1 MHILR
6 RLFLFLWIGG
16 GVCHCGAEVP
26 TAVGAS
32 GSASQPPL
40 PALTNVAQFRT
51 LSSLDLNRGR
61 PLALTGTVT
70 LVDTNRNMLVLQDA
84 TGAMALYPDQ
94 PIVSVQ
100 PGQLVSLKAASA
112 SPYVVNFPD
121 YPYRP
126 TGRDIQTSFEA
137 PSNWGDYHLTRMS
150 GFLHPP
156 VTGDYT
162 FWIASDNSSGLWLST
177 SESPVETRRIAFVKE
192 GDWVAA
198 RDWTR
203 FPSQRSEPLFLRA
216 DRVYYI
222 EAFQEQLTEYDN
234 LAVAWQGPG
243 LKQSVIDG
251 RYLSPWSDEQTR
263 SVLVKNSGR
272 VTNGVL
278 REYWTNYSIGNLAIL
293 TSAKPLVSGLAVH
306 GAELAVLSPASWPE
320 SRHVDLGQ
328 RLPLEDNYRWVE
340 AEGAVSFMGSDGATA
355 SLELTAGQNR
365 TQVRVTRWNGSLP
378 RGPQHWYAR
387 VKGVCEGVYNAI
399 GQLVPGFIW
408 VPAEHG
414 VSFFEPENTNQ
425 NALASSPL
433 TPTNANPV
441 LGGYYYTHGVVTF
454 SDQVLNKECLF
465 IQEANG
471 SIFISQAER
480 LLRPRLQVGQEVEI
494 GGVLLPGKYAPGL
507 RPVVVNMVGWKQ
519 LPEPVIQ
526 PAGAAVTSYRDGQWT
541 ELEGVV
547 RSVNANGTLLLMGKR
562 SPISIWIGRVTTKDL
577 EPLVDSTLRVRG
589 VMSLGTHDF
598 PLLLIPSRS
607 FVEVKESP
615 PANLFAAQPRLIASL
630 KDAVAKSEWV
640 HRVKVAGTVTYRDDE
655 SFFLQDESGGA
666 RVQIRDKTFP
676 QIGDD
681 VEVTGF
687 PDPGNSIPV
696 LTEAQARPLNPRHV
710 LEPRRLDLNELVAAI
725 HSGTLLRMNAILL
738 AQKTRGAS
746 QVLELQAGQRVFEAV
761 LGTNR
766 DKLPGFTAGSLLEI
780 TGVCIIELVTPPA
793 AEQNALDNL
802 SMASMQILLRGP
814 SDVVLLKGPP
824 WWTWQRT
831 AALIGLLLTVLAG
844 AMLRIL
850 FLNRRFERQQA
861 ARLAFARQLLQSQE
875 GERRRIAANLHD
887 SLGQNLLAIKNQAHL
902 AMQSAPDEAAWHQRL
917 EDISGTALQALE
929 DVRQITHDLRPYQ
942 LDRLG
947 LTQAIRATTRRVSEN
962 CPIVFASHVDEV
974 DGVFDKES
982 EIHIYRIVQ
991 EGINNVIKHSGATEA
1006 AVVVK
1011 MEPGC
1016 LSISIRDNGRGFESG
1031 EMLAEDSPAAGF
1043 GLSGIRERA
1052 QIMGGVVKIDSSP
1065 GQGVN
1070 LKAEIPLPQTP
1081 KCNPE

>member
-16 GVCHCGAEVP
+16 GVCYCGAGVP
-26 TAVGAS
+26 TTVGAS

-40 PALTNVAQFRT
+40 PALTNVAQFRA
-51 LSSLDLNRGR
+51 LSSLELNRGR
-61 PLALTGTVT
+61 PVSLTGTVT

-100 PGQLVSLKAASA
+100 PGQLVSLQGANA
-112 SPYVVNFPD
+112 SPYIVNFPD

-192 GDWVAA
+192 GDWVGA

-203 FPSQRSEPLFLRA
+203 FPSQRSDPLFLRA

-263 SVLVKNSGR
+263 SVLVTNFGSVLVTNFGSVLVTNFGSVLVTNSGC

-306 GAELAVLSPASWPE
+306 GAELAVLSPESWPE
-320 SRHVDLGQ
+320 RRHVDLGQ

-365 TQVRVTRWNGSLP
+365 TLVRVTRWNGSLP

-408 VPAEHG
+408 VPTEHG

-433 TPTNANPV
+433 ASTNANPV
-441 LGGYYYTHGVVTF
+441 LGGYYLTRGVVTF

-465 IQEANG
+465 IQDANG

-480 LLRPRLQVGQEVEI
+480 LLQPQPQVGQEIEI
-494 GGVLLPGKYAPGL
+494 GGILLPGKYAPGL
-507 RPVVVNMVGWKQ
+507 RPVVVNRLGWQ
-519 LPEPVIQ
+519 HLPEPVIQ

-547 RSVNANGTLLLMGKR
+547 RSVNTNGTLVFMGKR
-562 SPISIWIGRVTTKDL
+562 SPLPIWIGGVTTNDL
-577 EPLVDSTLRVRG
+577 EQLVDLTLRVRG
-589 VMSLGTHDF
+589 VMSLGTHNF
-598 PLLLIPSRS
+598 PFLLIPSRS

-615 PANLFAAQPRLIASL
+615 STNPFAAQRSLIAGL
-630 KDAVAKSEWV
+630 KDQAAKSEWV
-640 HRVKVAGTVTYRDDE
+640 HRVKVAGMVTYRDDE

-666 RVQIRDKTFP
+666 RVQIRNKTFP
-676 QIGDD
+676 QIGDS
-681 VEVTGF
+681 VEVAGF
-687 PDPGNSIPV
+687 PDPGNSVPV
-696 LTEAQARPLNPRHV
+696 LTEAQARPLNTRHA
-710 LEPRRLDLNELVAAI
+710 LEPRRLDLDKLVAAI
-725 HSGTLLRMNAILL
+725 HNGMLLRMKATLL
-738 AQKTRGAS
+738 AQKTRGAG

-761 LGTNR
+761 LRTNQ
-766 DKLPGFTAGSLLEI
+766 DKLPVFTAGSLLEI
-780 TGVCIIELVTPPA
+780 TGVCMIELVTPSS

-802 SMASMQILLRGP
+802 SMASMQIMLRGP
-814 SDVVLLKGPP
+814 LDVVLLKGPA
-824 WWTWQRT
+824 WWTWQRM
-831 AALIGLLLTVLAG
+831 AVLIGLLLTVLAG

-850 FLNRRFERQQA
+850 F
-861 ARLAFARQLLQSQE
+861 
-875 GERRRIAANLHD
+875 
-887 SLGQNLLAIKNQAHL
+887 
-902 AMQSAPDEAAWHQRL
+902 
-917 EDISGTALQALE
+917 
-929 DVRQITHDLRPYQ
+929 
-942 LDRLG
+942 
-947 LTQAIRATTRRVSEN
+947 
-962 CPIVFASHVDEV
+962 
-974 DGVFDKES
+974 
-982 EIHIYRIVQ
+982 
-991 EGINNVIKHSGATEA
+991 
-1006 AVVVK
+1006 
-1011 MEPGC
+1011 
-1016 LSISIRDNGRGFESG
+1016 
-1031 EMLAEDSPAAGF
+1031 
-1043 GLSGIRERA
+1043 
-1052 QIMGGVVKIDSSP
+1052 
-1065 GQGVN
+1065 
-1070 LKAEIPLPQTP
+1070 
-1081 KCNPE
+1081 